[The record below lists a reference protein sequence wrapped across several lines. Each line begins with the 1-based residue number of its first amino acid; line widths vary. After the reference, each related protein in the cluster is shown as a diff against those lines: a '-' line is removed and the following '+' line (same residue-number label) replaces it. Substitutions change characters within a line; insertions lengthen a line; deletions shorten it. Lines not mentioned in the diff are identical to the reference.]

1 MNTNINTL
9 SQTVT
14 RAVIASLV
22 LAASSSAMAAN
33 NSNTHLKDAKDVPN
47 VSKAFNDG
55 NVGVSF
61 KGRMEAV
68 TDKSQL
74 TVSGGRPSAEAYTL
88 KTDLRYNT
96 AFWQDAALALEF
108 IDVGSYFDR
117 RHNQGQ
123 GLSSQASNRPVIAD
137 PKGDSLNQAYFVF
150 KGVPDTVI
158 TAGRQHLT
166 LDNGRIIGTE
176 SFNQTPTS
184 FDAVTVTNNSYKDW
198 NLFYAFV
205 DRFNTTYKGSS
216 ALTGKDNKHQS
227 HLFNVTWS
235 ALPMGDL
242 TGFAYL
248 MEDRTTKANSADVYG
263 LSFNGNQDVNEYKML
278 YNATYARQDA
288 EHNNPQSYIVN
299 YAAVGAGVEMAALGA
314 VSKPQLMVDY
324 QVFGSDP
331 SKGVAFQTPYAAA
344 HYLNGF
350 ANKFSTTPA
359 NGLKDLA
366 VSVNGSWEDVAL
378 TAAYH
383 HFSAEDRGSLSV
395 KGYGEE
401 WDLGATKTFRDRYSV
416 GIEYADFNAKAGS
429 IYANSNKLWLTAG
442 AKFM

>member
-1 MNTNINTL
+1 MNTNNKL

-14 RAVIASLV
+14 RAVIASLA
-22 LAASSSAMAAN
+22 LAASSSALAVN
-33 NSNTHLKDAKDVPN
+33 NSSTHLKDAKDVPN

-55 NVGVSF
+55 NVGIGF
-61 KGRMEAV
+61 RGRMQSV
-68 TDKSQL
+68 NDKSQL
-74 TVSGGRPSAEAYTL
+74 TVSGGRTGGEAYTL
-88 KTDLRYNT
+88 QTALKYNT

-108 IDVGSYFDR
+108 VDVGSYFDD

-123 GLSSQASNRPVIAD
+123 NLSPQASARPVISDAKSD
-137 PKGDSLNQAYFVF
+137 TLNQAYVVL
-150 KGVPDTVI
+150 KGMPDTVI

-166 LDNGRIIGTE
+166 LDSGRFIGTE
-176 SFNQTPTS
+176 YFRQTPTS

-205 DRFNTTYKGSS
+205 DRYNTEYKGSS
-216 ALTGKDNKHQS
+216 ALTGKDNKHES

-248 MEDRTTKANSADVYG
+248 LEDKTTAANSADVYG
-263 LSFNGNQDVNEYKML
+263 LSFNGDQDFNEYKML

-288 EHNNPQSYIVN
+288 GHNNPKSYIVN
-299 YAAVGAGVEMAALGA
+299 YTSVGAGLTTAIMGSVNNA
-314 VSKPQLMVDY
+314 KLMVDY
-324 QVFGSDP
+324 QVFGGEPGKS
-331 SKGVAFQTPYAAA
+331 VAFTTPYAAK

-350 ANKFSTTPA
+350 ANKFSTTPN

-366 VSVNGSWEDVAL
+366 VSLNGTWEEVDM
-378 TAAYH
+378 TAVYH

-401 WDLGATKTFRDRYSV
+401 WNFGVAKTFRDRYSV
-416 GIEYADFNAKAGS
+416 GLEYADFNAKSGS
-429 IYANSNKLWLTAG
+429 PYANLNELWLTAS